1 MYDHTAAPHS
11 VSDVTVTRTSGTSVM
26 VSWEGLTLTEARGFP
41 LYLVLLKSEGDE
53 SGMENITK
61 LTTNTSA
68 VITDLDP
75 ATTYE
80 VSVTVHT
87 GAGLSHGA
95 ESAKGEIRTHTD
107 LSWGKATYVV
117 EVYYNT
123 IVTLPDF
130 SHV

>member
-41 LYLVLLKSEGDE
+41 LYLVLLKSKGEN

-68 VITDLDP
+68 VVTDVDP

-80 VSVTVHT
+80 VSVTVYT
-87 GAGLSHGA
+87 GAGMSHGA
-95 ESAKGEIRTHTD
+95 ESAKGEI
-107 LSWGKATYVV
+107 LIQTYHGRRLCS
-117 EVYYNT
+117 
-123 IVTLPDF
+123 IGIL
-130 SHV
+130 